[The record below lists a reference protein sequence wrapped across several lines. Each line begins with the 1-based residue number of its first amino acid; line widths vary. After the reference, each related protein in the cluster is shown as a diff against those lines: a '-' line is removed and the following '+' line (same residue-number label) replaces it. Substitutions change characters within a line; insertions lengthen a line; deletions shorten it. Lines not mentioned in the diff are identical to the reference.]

1 MTSNNQSNQ
10 VIKWAVVV
18 SDFVILN
25 IILLLFIDYTT
36 FLDGWESMGV
46 KMYIAIS
53 NLALVL
59 SEWAFSTIVHNRM
72 VSAGDILKRVVQLTV
87 TQAVL
92 SYVLLKVMD
101 VWIPVGWKTFL
112 VGTVLFVVIILS
124 RIAERLIVKNYR
136 MSGKNTRYALFV
148 GNDPELEHIYKKLM
162 GDPTSG
168 YLVKGY
174 YANASMGEWTH
185 SMESGQGQPESEQV
199 QIENEEVKEIP
210 LEKLGSLDDLV
221 DRLEKSTQRMDID
234 EMYVCLSRRDKKL
247 IQTLSRL
254 CDQHMVRFFYV
265 PVSVESVGINFR
277 REMLDDIE
285 IYTTY
290 ENPLANPINKA
301 IKRAFDIVFSIAFLI
316 PTAILLPWIYYKIKR
331 QSPGPILFKQ
341 ERTGIDGKTFKCY
354 KFRSMH
360 INKDADKLQATEND
374 PRKFPFGDFMRKANL
389 DELPQF
395 FNVLQGRMS
404 IVGPRPHM
412 LKHTEEYSEQIGK
425 YMVRHYVKP
434 GITGWAQ
441 VTGYRG
447 ETKKLWQM
455 EERVRRDIWY
465 IEHWSIWLDFRIM
478 WLTGKSIFIHD
489 KNAY

>member
-1 MTSNNQSNQ
+1 MTSNNQSNKI
-10 VIKWAVVV
+10 IKWAVVV

-25 IILLLFIDYTT
+25 GILLLLMGYTP
-36 FLDGWESMGV
+36 LLEGWTPAGENMFMAV
-46 KMYIAIS
+46 S

-59 SEWAFSTIVHNRM
+59 SEWAFSTIIHNRM
-72 VSAGDILKRVVQLTV
+72 VSAGDIMKRVVQLTA
-87 TQAVL
+87 TQALLSFVL
-92 SYVLLKVMD
+92 MKVLDFWV
-101 VWIPVGWKTFL
+101 PVGWKSFI
-112 VGTVLFVVIILS
+112 VGTVLFVVILIS
-124 RIAERLIVKNYR
+124 RITERWLVKHYR
-136 MSGKNTRYALFV
+136 MRGKNTRYALFV
-148 GNDPELEHIYKKLM
+148 GNDPELQHIYKKLV

-168 YLVKGY
+168 YLIRGY
-174 YANASMGEWTH
+174 YANADMGEWTH
-185 SMESGQGQPESEQV
+185 STESRNAKEETGEV
-199 QIENEEVKEIP
+199 QAEAVNVPI
-210 LEKLGSLDDLV
+210 EKLGTLEDLIE
-221 DRLEKSTQRMDID
+221 RMEQATQRMDVD
-234 EMYVCLSRRDKKL
+234 EMYVSLSRRDKGLIRKL
-247 IQTLSRL
+247 SGL
-254 CDQHMVRFFYV
+254 CDQHMIRFFYV
-265 PVSVESVGINFR
+265 PVSVESVGIDFR

-290 ENPLANPINKA
+290 ENPLANPLNKF
-301 IKRAFDIVFSIAFLI
+301 IKRTFDIVFSVFFLI
-316 PTAILLPWIYYKIKR
+316 PTAILFPWIYFKIKR

-360 INKDADKLQATEND
+360 VNDLANLEQATEND

-395 FNVLQGRMS
+395 YNVLQGRMS

-447 ETKKLWQM
+447 ETKELWQM

-465 IEHWSIWLDFRIM
+465 IEHWSIWLDFRIIL
-478 WLTGKSIFIHD
+478 LTAKSIFIHD

>member
-1 MTSNNQSNQ
+1 MTSNNQSNKM
-10 VIKWAVVV
+10 IKWTVVV

-25 IILLLFIDYTT
+25 AILLLLIEYTP
-36 FLDGWESMGV
+36 LLEGWEPAGE
-46 KMYIAIS
+46 KMFMAVS

-59 SEWAFSTIVHNRM
+59 SEWVFSTIIHNRM

-87 TQAVL
+87 AQALLSFVL
-92 SYVLLKVMD
+92 MKVLDFWV
-101 VWIPVGWKTFL
+101 PVGWKSFM
-112 VGTVLFVVIILS
+112 VGTVLFVVILVS
-124 RIAERLIVKNYR
+124 RITERWLVKRYR

-148 GNDPELEHIYKKLM
+148 GNDRELQNIYQKLV

-168 YLVKGY
+168 YLIRGY
-174 YANASMGEWTH
+174 YANAAMGEWTH
-185 SMESGQGQPESEQV
+185 STESGQGQTEMEQV
-199 QIENEEVKEIP
+199 QTETVELPI
-210 LEKLGSLDDLV
+210 EKLGTLDELIE
-221 DRLEKSTQRMDID
+221 RMEQATQEIDVD
-234 EMYVCLSRRDKKL
+234 EMYVCLSRRDKEL
-247 IQTLSRL
+247 IRTLSKL
-254 CDQHMVRFFYV
+254 CDQHMIRFFYV
-265 PVSVESVGINFR
+265 PVSVESVGISLR
-277 REMLDDIE
+277 KEMMDDIE

-290 ENPLANPINKA
+290 EIPLANPINKA
-301 IKRAFDIVFSIAFLI
+301 IKRIFDIVFSILFLI
-316 PTAILLPWIYYKIKR
+316 PTAIIYPWIYIKIKR

-360 INKDADKLQATEND
+360 VNDRANLDQATKND

-395 FNVLQGRMS
+395 YNVLQGRMS

-447 ETKKLWQM
+447 ETKELWQM

-465 IEHWSIWLDFRIM
+465 IENWSIWLDFRII
-478 WLTGKSIFIHD
+478 WLTAKSIFIHD

>member
-316 PTAILLPWIYYKIKR
+316 PTAILLPWIYYKIN
-331 QSPGPILFKQ
+331 SF
-341 ERTGIDGKTFKCY
+341 
-354 KFRSMH
+354 
-360 INKDADKLQATEND
+360 
-374 PRKFPFGDFMRKANL
+374 
-389 DELPQF
+389 
-395 FNVLQGRMS
+395 
-404 IVGPRPHM
+404 
-412 LKHTEEYSEQIGK
+412 
-425 YMVRHYVKP
+425 
-434 GITGWAQ
+434 
-441 VTGYRG
+441 
-447 ETKKLWQM
+447 
-455 EERVRRDIWY
+455 
-465 IEHWSIWLDFRIM
+465 
-478 WLTGKSIFIHD
+478 
-489 KNAY
+489 